1 MHRINTR
8 GAIHRVI
15 SETPTPPEILL
26 LALPY
31 IPQPE
36 MVTNKGAA
44 IPPNEAAIKA
54 AGCPT
59 VTPLGGTI
67 AAV

>member
-15 SETPTPPEILL
+15 PETSTPPEILL

-31 IPQPE
+31 MPHPE

-44 IPPNEAAIKA
+44 IPPNEAA
-54 AGCPT
+54 
-59 VTPLGGTI
+59 
-67 AAV
+67 